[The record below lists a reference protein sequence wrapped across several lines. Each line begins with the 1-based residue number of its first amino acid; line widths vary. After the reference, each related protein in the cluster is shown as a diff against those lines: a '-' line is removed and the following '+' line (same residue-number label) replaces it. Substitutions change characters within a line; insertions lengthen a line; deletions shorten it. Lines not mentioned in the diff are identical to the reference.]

1 LTTSVVLVRPQRA
14 SNLGSVARAAKNF
27 GLSSIS
33 VVEPGVAP
41 DEESHR
47 LATGAG
53 DVLAAIVRYES
64 LVDAVAAFP
73 IVIATSSMR
82 GRGRARLLELA
93 ELPAYLTEA
102 GEAPIAFVFGPEQS
116 GLTEDELARATAC
129 LRLPTQPDFPTMNL
143 SHAVAVVLAT
153 ARAFAPARTSP
164 LPEPLAAAA
173 DVEAAVAHWDRAL
186 EAIDFYDTGHRDR
199 SLRDWRR
206 LIAARPLT
214 EREVAILRGVA
225 NRVLVSLK
233 RR

>member
-1 LTTSVVLVRPQRA
+1 MLVRPQRA

-27 GLSSIS
+27 GLASIS
-33 VVEPGVAP
+33 VVEPAVAP

-53 DVLAAIVRYES
+53 DVLAAIVRHKS
-64 LVDAVAAFP
+64 LVGAIAAFP
-73 IVIATSSMR
+73 VVIATSSMR
-82 GRGRARLLELA
+82 GRGRARPLELA
-93 ELPAYLTEA
+93 ELPAYLAEA
-102 GEAPIAFVFGPEQS
+102 GGAPTAFVFGPEQS
-116 GLTEDELARATAC
+116 GLTEDDLARATAC

-153 ARAFAPARTSP
+153 ARAFAPARTAHLS
-164 LPEPLAAAA
+164 EPLAAAA

-186 EAIDFYDTGHRDR
+186 EAIDFYDTGHRER

-225 NRVLVSLK
+225 NRVLVSLERSK
-233 RR
+233 RS